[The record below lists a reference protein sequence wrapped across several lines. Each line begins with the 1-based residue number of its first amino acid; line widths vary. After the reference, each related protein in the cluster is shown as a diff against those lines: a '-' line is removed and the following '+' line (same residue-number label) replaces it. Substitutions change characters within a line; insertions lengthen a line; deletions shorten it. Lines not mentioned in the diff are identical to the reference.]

1 MKKYIA
7 MSVITAFVVSNV
19 SAADLKNVPMAKTY
33 PMDAVSKTSSK
44 VATPVV
50 KKEEVAKEPV
60 KVAVATEAVDYS
72 AKIEKLEK
80 SIKKL
85 KKSLSAV
92 KAHDAH
98 DNIKFGV
105 DFRTSLDSIEYK
117 TAKGL
122 THKNDSL
129 FSNRLWLNMAYAPSD
144 NMIFKGQLSY
154 NKAYGA
160 SPKMI
165 MGMNQRGSG
174 HTFDAFDW
182 VTNENLTND
191 SIKLKEAYWLYMSE
205 SLFGTDIDWT
215 ASFGRRPSTNGF
227 LVSLRDDDK
236 PASPMGHMINME
248 FDGASFKFGLEKVT
262 GVSGMYW
269 KLCLG
274 RGLTNAR
281 ARFNMDTGLAA
292 AGDYSKDGTTLNNVD
307 LAGFIFV
314 PYDNGQYKVMTTYYR
329 GFNVPGFAMA
339 NGTVEND
346 FTLSDGN
353 GMIGSINPVWN
364 PDGTFVGAQGGSVNQ
379 NVSLQ
384 NMGDMDGA
392 AISILVDGIGDGYSD
407 FLDETK
413 FFASFG
419 WSKSMPDNTID
430 GLNLRAFDSFA
441 GFTAPQIA
449 GALGGMGIDVSQDL
463 DGDGAAGTEGDF
475 AAGMAQA
482 ANGAPTVKEGMLGSN
497 EDETGTSY
505 WVGLQWPCLLMDNA
519 KVGAEYNHGSKY
531 WRPFTYGEDTLV
543 GSKLAVRG
551 DAYELYW
558 TKELMKAFSMQ
569 IRYTKINYEY
579 TGSQGFFGAS
589 GTPMTMNEA
598 KQMGMDPIEEAQ
610 DIRISFRYR
619 F

>member
-7 MSVITAFVVSNV
+7 MSMVAAFVVSNV

-33 PMDAVSKTSSK
+33 PMDTVASTVAK

-50 KKEEVAKEPV
+50 KSVAKAPM
-60 KVAVATEAVDYS
+60 KVAVATQAVNYD

-85 KKSLSAV
+85 NKKLNAV
-92 KAHDAH
+92 KAHDAK
-98 DNIKFGV
+98 DNIKWSV

-117 TAKGL
+117 TAEGL
-122 THKNDSL
+122 THKNDAI

-160 SPKMI
+160 SPK
-165 MGMNQRGSG
+165 GAFGLDQRGNS
-174 HTFDAFDW
+174 HSFDTFDW
-182 VTNENLTND
+182 VTNETLTND
-191 SIKLKEAYWLYMSE
+191 SIKLKEAYWLYMSD
-205 SLFGTDIDWT
+205 SLFGSGIDWT

-227 LVSLRDDDK
+227 LVSLRDNDK

-281 ARFNMDTGLAA
+281 ARFNMDTGLASS
-292 AGDYSKDGTTLNNVD
+292 GDYSEDKSTMENVD

-314 PYDNGQYKVMTTYYR
+314 PYDNGQYKIMSTYYR
-329 GFNVPGFAMA
+329 GFNVPGFVMA
-339 NGTVEND
+339 DANM
-346 FTLSDGN
+346 FTNPEGNSGMVTSDMN
-353 GMIGSINPVWN
+353 L
-364 PDGTFVGAQGGSVNQ
+364 NQ
-379 NVSLQ
+379 NVSLR
-384 NMGDMDGA
+384 NLGDMDGA
-392 AISILVDGIGDGYSD
+392 ALSLKVDGIGDGISD
-407 FLDETK
+407 FLDNTV

-419 WSKSMPDNTID
+419 WSKSMPDNEIASMSTALSQ
-430 GLNLRAFDSFA
+430 GVAAA
-441 GFTAPQIA
+441 GGVDNMMA
-449 GALGGMGIDVSQDL
+449 GMNQQVGAGVAQAMAGGMSQEDAVALVMSGMEASMAGI
-463 DGDGAAGTEGDF
+463 
-475 AAGMAQA
+475 
-482 ANGAPTVKEGMLGSN
+482 EGMLGSN
-497 EDETGTSY
+497 DDETGTSY
-505 WVGLQWPCLLMDNA
+505 WLGLQWPCLLVDDA
-519 KVGAEYNHGSKY
+519 KFGAEFNHGSKY

-551 DAYELYW
+551 DAYEFYW
-558 TKELMKAFSMQ
+558 SKKLMKSFTMQ
-569 IRYTKINYEY
+569 IRYTKIDYEY
-579 TGSQGFFGAS
+579 TGSQGFFGGS
-589 GTPMTMNEA
+589 GTPMTMDEA
-598 KQMGMDPIEEAQ
+598 KAFGMDPIEEAQ
-610 DIRISFRYR
+610 DIRLSFRYR